1 VRFPT
6 PTHPTPATTA
16 EPSPTPTPSPAAT
29 LADAFLSPT
38 FLYQHESRAAFLH
51 LLEQHLR
58 AYAPANPHE
67 ELLTF
72 RITQKTWL
80 LRRLDKLDRILA
92 DSAVTRV
99 QAQHPNA
106 APAAC
111 IATVLLTTKET
122 AETQFALRT
131 AAQRQQHEAA
141 LHRLESRLET
151 LQHRRQDR
159 QARHNRQARQDRH
172 RQSLSAPVPDIT
184 EHLRTAA
191 IPAQP
196 TTTLP
201 ASPTLTTHTRAAS

>member
-1 VRFPT
+1 MRSVRFANAT
-6 PTHPTPATTA
+6 PVPPAD
-16 EPSPTPTPSPAAT
+16 SPTPTPRPAPTPGSAAA

-38 FLYQHESRAAFLH
+38 FLYQHESRTAFVH

-80 LRRLDKLDRILA
+80 LRRLDKLHRILA

-111 IATVLLTTKET
+111 IATLLLTTKET

-141 LHRLESRLET
+141 LHRLESQLET
-151 LQHRRQDR
+151 LQHRRQS
-159 QARHNRQARQDRH
+159 RQDRR

-184 EHLRTAA
+184 ERLRSAA

-196 TTTLP
+196 TATLP
-201 ASPTLTTHTRAAS
+201 ASPTLATRTRAAG

>member
-1 VRFPT
+1 LS
-6 PTHPTPATTA
+6 TPATTA
-16 EPSPTPTPSPAAT
+16 TPSPAPTPSPAAT

-72 RITQKTWL
+72 RITQKAWL

-111 IATVLLTTKET
+111 IATLLLTTKET

-141 LHRLESRLET
+141 LYRLESQLET
-151 LQHRRQDR
+151 LQRRRQDR
-159 QARHNRQARQDRH
+159 QARQARQDRLG
-172 RQSLSAPVPDIT
+172 QSLSAPVQDIT
-184 EHLRTAA
+184 ERLRSAA
-191 IPAQP
+191 IPASP

-201 ASPTLTTHTRAAS
+201 ASPNLAIHTRAAG

>member
-1 VRFPT
+1 LS
-6 PTHPTPATTA
+6 TPATTA
-16 EPSPTPTPSPAAT
+16 TPSPAPTPSPAAT

-72 RITQKTWL
+72 RITQKAWL

-111 IATVLLTTKET
+111 IATLLLTTKET

-131 AAQRQQHEAA
+131 ATQRQQHEAA
-141 LHRLESRLET
+141 LHRLESQLQT

-159 QARHNRQARQDRH
+159 QDRHARQARENRQDRLH
-172 RQSLSAPVPDIT
+172 QSLSAPVPDIT
-184 EHLRTAA
+184 ERLRSAA
-191 IPAQP
+191 IPASP
-196 TTTLP
+196 ATTLP
-201 ASPTLTTHTRAAS
+201 ASPTLTTHTRAAG